1 MLAFLPQKITIAPT
15 GLDQS
20 AVSAAGVDFPGKIR
34 LNDRNRPIVDVA
46 LRSFHLEVTQNGR
59 SEDFEIGLEDIIL
72 SIDPNAYQ
80 HDAEITVRAQL
91 SPRVDARHNASFAYR
106 GWVEVLVIAELEDGH
121 R

>member
-1 MLAFLPQKITIAPT
+1 MIAFVPQKLTISAT
-15 GLDQS
+15 GLDQP
-20 AVSAAGVDFPGKIR
+20 AVATAGVDFQGKIR
-34 LNDRNRPIVDVA
+34 SNDKGRPIVDVA

-59 SEDFEIGLEDIIL
+59 SEDFEIGLEDITL

-91 SPRVDARHNASFAYR
+91 SPRRDARRDASFAYS